1 MADATRFRALY
12 LHVPF
17 CARKCAYCDFASS
30 ATGRHDPLMAAYS
43 RSLSA
48 MARRAADE
56 GLLDGLATA
65 YVGGGT
71 PSLLGAEG
79 LSSLVDAVP
88 PVGELTF
95 EANPDSFSPDLAV
108 SARDAG
114 ATRVSLGV
122 QSLADDELVC
132 LGRIHDAAR
141 ARAAVAEGAA
151 AGLRVS
157 ADLMATVPRQT
168 PASLVASVEGVVAAG
183 ASHVSVYPLMI
194 EEGTS
199 FARAVDSGAMEEPT
213 DDDEAAAMEAAEGAL
228 VRLGLSR
235 YEVASYALPGESCRH
250 NLAYWDG
257 TPYLG
262 LGTAAASMADR
273 GTYGAL
279 RRLAPSLPTVAPS
292 TARVRLSCTSTA
304 RDVAEACGDLSSLT
318 FGVEELTARE
328 AAAEDLM
335 LAARTSD
342 GLGPDLLVRARD
354 DIGASAVDRTVD
366 TLVGEGLL
374 VPGTDGGFAPTER
387 GWLMGNEVFGALW
400 DLAGEG

>member
-1 MADATRFRALY
+1 MADAAGFRALY

-17 CARKCAYCDFASS
+17 CVRKCAYCDFASS
-30 ATGRHDPLMAAYS
+30 ATGRHDPLMAAYA
-43 RSLSA
+43 RSTAA
-48 MARRAADE
+48 MVRRAADE

-71 PSLLGAEG
+71 PSLLGAES
-79 LSSLVDAVP
+79 LSSLIAAVP

-122 QSLADDELVC
+122 QSLADEELAC

-157 ADLMATVPRQT
+157 ADLMAAVPRQT
-168 PASLVASVEGVVAAG
+168 PASLVASVGGVVAAG

-194 EEGTS
+194 EEGTA

-213 DDDEAAAMEAAEGAL
+213 DDDGAAAMEAAEGAL
-228 VRLGLSR
+228 ARLGLSR
-235 YEVASYALPGESCRH
+235 YEVASYALPGERCRH

-273 GTYGAL
+273 ETYGRLRSVAPAL
-279 RRLAPSLPTVAPS
+279 PAVAPS
-292 TARVRLSCTSTA
+292 TARMRLTCTSTA
-304 RDVAEACGDLSSLT
+304 RDVAEAYGDPSSLT
-318 FGVEELTARE
+318 FEVEELAARE

-342 GLGPDLLVRARD
+342 GLGPDLLARSRD
-354 DIGASAVDRTVD
+354 VIGAAAVDRTVG

-374 VPGTDGGFAPTER
+374 TPGADGGFAPTER

>member
-1 MADATRFRALY
+1 MADATGFRALY

-17 CARKCAYCDFASS
+17 CVRKCAYCDFASS

-48 MARRAADE
+48 MVRRAADE

-79 LSSLVDAVP
+79 LSSLIAAVP
-88 PVGELTF
+88 AVGELTF
-95 EANPDSFSPDLAV
+95 EANPDSFSPELAV

-122 QSLADDELVC
+122 QSLADEELAC

-157 ADLMATVPRQT
+157 ADLMAAVPRQT
-168 PASLVASVEGVVAAG
+168 PASLVASVGGVVAAG

-194 EEGTS
+194 EEGTA

-228 VRLGLSR
+228 ARLGLSR
-235 YEVASYALPGESCRH
+235 YEVASYALPGERCQH

-262 LGTAAASMADR
+262 LGMAAASMADR

-279 RRLAPSLPTVAPS
+279 RRLVPSLPAVAPS
-292 TARVRLSCTSTA
+292 TARMRLTCTSTA
-304 RDVAEACGDLSSLT
+304 RDVAEACGDLSGLT
-318 FGVEELTARE
+318 FEVEELTARE

-335 LAARTSD
+335 LAARTAD
-342 GLGPDLLVRARD
+342 GLDPELVDRARD
-354 DIGASAVDRTVD
+354 AVSPAAVDRALD
-366 TLVGEGLL
+366 RLVAEGLL
-374 VPGTDGGFAPTER
+374 APGDGGALAPTER
-387 GWLMGNEVFGALW
+387 GWLMGNVVFGELW
-400 DLAGEG
+400 DLAKEG

>member
-1 MADATRFRALY
+1 MADATGFRALY

-17 CARKCAYCDFASS
+17 CVRKCAYCDFASS
-30 ATGRHDPLMAAYS
+30 ATDRHDPLMAAYA
-43 RSLSA
+43 RSLAA
-48 MARRAADE
+48 MVRCMAGE
-56 GLLDGLATA
+56 GLLDGLSTA

-79 LSSLVDAVP
+79 LSSLIGAVP
-88 PVGELTF
+88 PVEELTF
-95 EANPDSFSPDLAV
+95 EANPESFSADLAAA
-108 SARDAG
+108 ARDAG
-114 ATRVSLGV
+114 AARVSLGI
-122 QSLADDELVC
+122 QSLADDELAC
-132 LGRIHDAAR
+132 LGRVHDAAR
-141 ARAAVAEGAA
+141 ARAALAEGAA

-157 ADLMATVPRQT
+157 ADLMAAVPRQT
-168 PASLVASVEGVVAAG
+168 PESLVASVEGVVAAG

-194 EEGTS
+194 EEGTA

-213 DDDEAAAMEAAEGAL
+213 DDDEAAAMEAAEGTLA
-228 VRLGLSR
+228 RLGLSR
-235 YEVASYALPGESCRH
+235 YEVASYALPGERCRH
-250 NLAYWDG
+250 NLSYWNG

-273 GTYGAL
+273 GTYGRL
-279 RRLAPSLPTVAPS
+279 RRLVPGLPAVASS
-292 TARVRLSCTSTA
+292 TARVRLTCDSTA
-304 RDVAEACGDLSSLT
+304 REVAAAEGDPSRLS

-342 GLGPDLLVRARD
+342 GLGPGMLARARD
-354 DIGASAVDRTVD
+354 AVGAAAVDRAVD

-374 VPGTDGGFAPTER
+374 APSAVGGFAPTER

>member
-157 ADLMATVPRQT
+157 ADLMAAVPRQT

-194 EEGTS
+194 EEGTA

-235 YEVASYALPGESCRH
+235 YEVASYALPGERCRH

-279 RRLAPSLPTVAPS
+279 RLLVPSLPAAAPS
-292 TARVRLSCTSTA
+292 TACVRLSCTSTA

-342 GLGPDLLVRARD
+342 GLGPDLLTRARD
-354 DIGASAVDRTVD
+354 DIGASAVDRTVG
-366 TLVGEGLL
+366 TLVAEGLL
-374 VPGTDGGFAPTER
+374 APGADGGFAPTER

>member
-1 MADATRFRALY
+1 MADVTGFRALY

-17 CARKCAYCDFASS
+17 CARKCAYCDFVSS
-30 ATGRHDPLMAAYS
+30 ATGRHDPLMAAYA
-43 RSLSA
+43 RSTVA
-48 MARRAADE
+48 MVRRAADE

-71 PSLLGAEG
+71 PSLLGAED
-79 LSSLVDAVP
+79 LSSLIAAVP
-88 PVGELTF
+88 AVGELTF
-95 EANPDSFSPDLAV
+95 EANPDSFSPELAA

-122 QSLADDELVC
+122 QSLADDELSC
-132 LGRIHDAAR
+132 LGRIHDATR
-141 ARAAVAEGAA
+141 ARAAVTEGAA

-157 ADLMATVPRQT
+157 ADLMAAVPRQT
-168 PASLVASVEGVVAAG
+168 PASLVASVGGVVAAG
-183 ASHVSVYPLMI
+183 ASHVSVYPLVI
-194 EEGTS
+194 EEGTA

-235 YEVASYALPGESCRH
+235 YEVASYALPGERCRH

-279 RRLAPSLPTVAPS
+279 RRLVPSLPAVAPS
-292 TARVRLSCTSTA
+292 TARVRISCTSTA

-318 FGVEELTARE
+318 FEVEELTARE

-342 GLGPDLLVRARD
+342 GLGPDLLARARGAID
-354 DIGASAVDRTVD
+354 ASAVNRTVG

-374 VPGTDGGFAPTER
+374 APGADGGLAPTER